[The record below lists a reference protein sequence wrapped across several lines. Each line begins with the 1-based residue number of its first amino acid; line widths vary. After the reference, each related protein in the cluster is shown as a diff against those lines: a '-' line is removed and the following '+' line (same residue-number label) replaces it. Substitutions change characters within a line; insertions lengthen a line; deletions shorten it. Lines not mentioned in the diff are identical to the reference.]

1 MPTHSVKV
9 QSGANGWQGEGAYS
23 CVVVGNSSHR
33 FIIDSNAWGEE
44 AERLAMKEELEA
56 KLAKSKA
63 EFEKFKADLM
73 RDEKFSELSLLL
85 Q

>member
-1 MPTHSVKV
+1 
-9 QSGANGWQGEGAYS
+9 
-23 CVVVGNSSHR
+23 
-33 FIIDSNAWGEE
+33 
-44 AERLAMKEELEA
+44 MKEELEA